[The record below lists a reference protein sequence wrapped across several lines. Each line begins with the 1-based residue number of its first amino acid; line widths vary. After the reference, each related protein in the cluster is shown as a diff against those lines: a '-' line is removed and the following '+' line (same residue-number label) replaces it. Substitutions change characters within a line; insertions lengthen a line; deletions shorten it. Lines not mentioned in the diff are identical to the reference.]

1 MKFSFSSSPSLNI
14 IMPFAWLKH
23 SRRRLLGGGC
33 CCCYIWAMAGTTS
46 LLSMHVKW
54 ASSWKHEND
63 VSATDF
69 IDFEGCRRPQI
80 RRWSEKKI
88 CFSLRFTAGSVDG
101 VCRVFRTIES
111 VEHISKLSNR
121 LDEVCGL
128 WKFNFSMKKEIES
141 SEKLYTS
148 DDGRARGR
156 MMWVFF

>member
-1 MKFSFSSSPSLNI
+1 MSLNI

-54 ASSWKHEND
+54 ASSWKHESD

-69 IDFEGCRRPQI
+69 IDFEGCRRPQNPSLEWEENLFFI
-80 RRWSEKKI
+80 EIHCWLSRWRMS
-88 CFSLRFTAGSVDG
+88 CVLDDR
-101 VCRVFRTIES
+101 VCWT
-111 VEHISKLSNR
+111 HISKLSNR
-121 LDEVCGL
+121 LDEV
-128 WKFNFSMKKEIES
+128 WTMKIQFFNEKKIES